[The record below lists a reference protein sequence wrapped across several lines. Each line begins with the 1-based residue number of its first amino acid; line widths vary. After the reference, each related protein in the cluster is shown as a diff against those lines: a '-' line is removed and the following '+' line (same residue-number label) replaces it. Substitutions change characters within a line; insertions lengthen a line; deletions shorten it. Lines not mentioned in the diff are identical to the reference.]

1 MTEFKAGTV
10 CIIGAPNTG
19 KSSLLNNILGYR
31 VQAVSPKPET
41 TKRALLGV
49 KTTADFQIGFVDTPG
64 ITFRPTTQLET
75 LVTKEAY
82 SAIYGTDACYL
93 LVDRTYTDAFL
104 PVLKVL
110 KSEKIPTI
118 VVITKED
125 ILKKNKIL
133 EIILSFKA
141 VHDFVEFIP
150 ISNVTKKN
158 IDKLLELTLTYFKV
172 NELIYPKDYN
182 SSQTYSEYILSFV
195 HEQLLKQYDK
205 EIPYKVAVSL
215 EGIKEQ
221 GTTTVFFVKIVC
233 EKPGQKAILI
243 GKNGASIKLLKK
255 NLTMQ
260 VRRELKQKV
269 EFDIVVSVNENIEK
283 LMLKNWKEERI

>member
-1 MTEFKAGTV
+1 M
-10 CIIGAPNTG
+10 
-19 KSSLLNNILGYR
+19 
-31 VQAVSPKPET
+31 
-41 TKRALLGV
+41 
-49 KTTADFQIGFVDTPG
+49 
-64 ITFRPTTQLET
+64 
-75 LVTKEAY
+75 
-82 SAIYGTDACYL
+82 
-93 LVDRTYTDAFL
+93 

>member
-19 KSSLLNNILGYR
+19 KSSLLNNILGCR
-31 VQAVSPKPET
+31 AQAVSPKPET
-41 TKRALLGV
+41 TKKALLGV

-118 VVITKED
+118 LVITKED

-158 IDKLLELTLTYFKV
+158 IDKLLELTLPYFKV
-172 NELIYPKDYN
+172 SELIYPKDYN

-233 EKPGQKAILI
+233 QKPGQKAILI
-243 GKNGASIKLLKK
+243 GKNGASINLLKK
-255 NLTMQ
+255 NLAMQ